1 MPNSDVSDSGQPRG
15 LARLFRLFRPSH
27 QHTAFSATLL
37 LISAVMLSRVIGYAR
52 DAYIAWAYGAGGATD
67 AYVAAFTLPDF
78 LNYIVAGGAA
88 SITFISIYTR
98 FLAEKRDADA
108 QKTFS
113 IIITVMTAVMIVG
126 TILTEIFAP
135 QFVRW
140 FVKGFSPDKIDLC
153 VHLTRILLPA
163 QIFFYVGGVVSAVL
177 LSHRLFLFPAFGPLI
192 YNVFII
198 LGGVLGGHHFGIA
211 SLAYGAL
218 IGSFAGPFLASVIGA
233 AKIGTGYRPSF
244 DIMNPAFREWVKLSV
259 PLMLGVSLVTADDW
273 ILRHYAS
280 SGVGD
285 ITRLTFAKRL
295 FAVPIAVLGQ
305 ATGQASLPFFARL
318 FNEKKLKEFAETV
331 NDSVYRVSA
340 ASLLATGW
348 MMVAALPLIDLV
360 YRRGKFSF
368 ADTQTS
374 AVYFFWFSLS
384 LILWSA
390 QGLYARAF
398 YAAGDTLT
406 PMVAVSVITLI
417 SLPVY
422 SVLFHTFG
430 VIGLAWAS
438 DIGIGINLLALC
450 FLLHYRGLVR
460 LEGLRWRELGKTAL
474 TAIVAGVISFEV
486 AKVVP
491 LATSGHGSRMAD
503 VMQLGLVSV
512 TWAAATAAGLWLLRS
527 ELPGDLR
534 RRKRAAYPSV
544 AQGQTKEIMGAGR
557 EP

>member
-1 MPNSDVSDSGQPRG
+1 MKKLLR
-15 LARLFRLFRPSH
+15 FFRPSH
-27 QHTAFSATLL
+27 AHTAFSATLL
-37 LISAVMLSRVIGYAR
+37 LMGAVMLSRVIGYAR
-52 DAYIAWAYGAGGATD
+52 EAYIAYAFGAGSQTD

-108 QKTFS
+108 QKAFS
-113 IIITVMTAVMIVG
+113 IIITVMTTVMIGG
-126 TILTEIFAP
+126 TILTEILAP

-140 FVKGFSPDKIDLC
+140 FVKGFSPEQIDLC
-153 VHLTRILLPA
+153 IRLTRILLPA

-177 LSHRLFLFPAFGPLI
+177 LSHRLFLLPALGPLL

-198 LGGVLGGHHFGIA
+198 VGGVIGGHRFGIA

-218 IGSFAGPFLASVIGA
+218 VGSVIGPFLASVIGA
-233 AKIGTGYRPSF
+233 ARIGTGYDLSF
-244 DIMNPAFREWVKLSV
+244 DVTNPAFREWVRLSV

-273 ILRHYAS
+273 ILRHFAA

-285 ITRLTFAKRL
+285 IARLNYAKRL

-318 FNEKKLKEFAETV
+318 FNERRLEEFAATV

-348 MMVAALPLIDLV
+348 MMAAALPLIDLV
-360 YRRGKFSF
+360 YRRGKFLF
-368 ADTQTS
+368 ADAETT

-384 LILWSA
+384 LALWSA

-406 PMVAVSVITLI
+406 PMTAVSVITLA
-417 SLPVY
+417 SLPLY
-422 SVLFHTFG
+422 SFFFHTFG
-430 VIGLAWAS
+430 VVGLAWAS
-438 DIGIGINLLALC
+438 DIGIGANLLALAW
-450 FLLHYRGLVR
+450 LLDHRKFVSLST
-460 LEGLRWRELGKTAL
+460 LRWAEMGKAAL
-474 TAIVAGVISFEV
+474 TAVAAGLIALEV
-486 AKVVP
+486 SKIVP
-491 LATSGHGSRMAD
+491 LPSSGHGSRKAD
-503 VMQLGLVSV
+503 LLQLALASA
-512 TWAAATAAGLWLLRS
+512 TWAAAVMAGLWLLRS
-527 ELPGDLR
+527 ELPADLR
-534 RRKRAAYPSV
+534 RRKGTVYPAV
-544 AQGQTKEIMGAGR
+544 AQGGSKEILGAGTQ
-557 EP
+557 P

>member
-1 MPNSDVSDSGQPRG
+1 MTKLLR
-15 LARLFRLFRPSH
+15 FFRPSH

-37 LISAVMLSRVIGYAR
+37 LMGTVMLSRVIGYAR
-52 DAYIAWAYGAGGATD
+52 EAYIAFAFGAGSQTD

-98 FLAEKRDADA
+98 FLAEKRDAEA

-140 FVKGFSPDKIDLC
+140 FVKGFSPQQIELC

-177 LSHRLFLFPAFGPLI
+177 LSHRLFLLPAFGPLL
-192 YNVFII
+192 YNIFII
-198 LGGVLGGHHFGIA
+198 LGGVVGGRHFGIA

-218 IGSFAGPFLASVIGA
+218 IGSVVGPFLASVIGA
-233 AKIGTGYRPSF
+233 ARIGTGYKPSF
-244 DIMNPAFREWVKLSV
+244 EVMNPAFREWVKLSV

-273 ILRHYAS
+273 ILRHYAA

-285 ITRLTFAKRL
+285 IARLNYAKRL

-318 FNEKKLKEFAETV
+318 FNEKKLKEFAGTV

-340 ASLLATGW
+340 ASFLATGW

-360 YRRGKFSF
+360 YRRGRFLF
-368 ADTQTS
+368 ADTQTT
-374 AVYFFWFSLS
+374 AIYFFWFSLS
-384 LILWSA
+384 LALWAA

-406 PMVAVSVITLI
+406 PMVAVSVITAA

-422 SVLFHTFG
+422 SLLFHSFG

-438 DIGIGINLLALC
+438 DIGIGVNLLALAG
-450 FLLHYRGLVR
+450 LLHYKKLVP
-460 LEGLRWRELGKTAL
+460 LGDLRWRELGKAVVV
-474 TAIVAGVISFEV
+474 AVVAGAVSFEV
-486 AKVVP
+486 GKIVP
-491 LATSGHGSRMAD
+491 LATTGHGSRMAD
-503 VMQLGLVSV
+503 LTQLALVSI
-512 TWAAATAAGLWLLRS
+512 TWLAAVAAGLWLLRS

-534 RRKRAAYPSV
+534 RRKGAVYPAV
-544 AQGQTKEIMGAGR
+544 AQGGSKEILGAGT